1 MDDAQHTAAP
11 PAPSLP
17 LDRGFAPPAVANRAY
32 RRAVDR
38 AKTKVGLAIALE
50 REDGYVSRGDIDLLP
65 EGVPDDGSAP
75 SATLT
80 VVERH
85 IKFLL
90 WSRGGWKLTLQG
102 PAALCQAIA
111 QQYTPGGARA
121 FDAEIMGKIYDKS
134 FTVESVADPADVPPV
149 REAASPSGGHLDG
162 CRIGF
167 DLGASDYKLA
177 AVVDGEAVFATEI
190 PWDPVPATDPAYH
203 YGLILDGLKQAAAHM
218 PRVDAIGGSAAGV
231 YVANQ
236 VKVASLFRGIPED
249 VFAKQ
254 VTPLFLNIQREFNV
268 PLTLAND
275 GDVTALAGAMSLGK
289 SSILGIAMGSSEAAG
304 YLDPQG
310 HLTGY
315 LNELAFAPVDFSP
328 EAAIDEWSGDR
339 GVGASYFS
347 QQAVHRL
354 APAAGFTFPDDM
366 PVPERLKALQAKA
379 DEGDTR
385 ALGIFE
391 TLGVYLAYTI
401 PHYADYYDFDHL
413 LLLGRVTSGQGGER
427 LLTKAQETLASA
439 FPEVAGPVTL
449 HVPDEKSRRVGQAVA
464 AASLPEI
471 G

>member
-1 MDDAQHTAAP
+1 MNDTRDTAAS

-17 LDRGFAPPAVANRAY
+17 LDAGFTPPAVANRAY
-32 RRAVDR
+32 RKAVEQ
-38 AKTKVGLAIALE
+38 AETKASLAIALE
-50 REDGYVSRGDIDLLP
+50 RESGCVSRGDVDLLAR
-65 EGVPDDGSAP
+65 EVADSA
-75 SATLT
+75 STSSRTLR

-102 PAALCQAIA
+102 PPALCQAIA
-111 QQYTPGGARA
+111 QQYAQGGVRA
-121 FDAEIMGKIYDKS
+121 FDADIMGKIYDKS
-134 FTVESVADPADVPPV
+134 FTVEIVTDPADVPPERTAV
-149 REAASPSGGHLDG
+149 SPSGGHLDG

-177 AVVDGEAVFATEI
+177 AVVDGEAVFSTEI

-203 YGLILDGLKQAAAHM
+203 YGRILDGLEQAAAYM

-231 YVANQ
+231 YVANR

-249 VFAKQ
+249 VFAEQ
-254 VTPLFLNIQREFNV
+254 VTPMFLNIQRKFDV

-289 SSILGIAMGSSEAAG
+289 PSIVGIAMGSSEAAG

-315 LNELAFAPVDFSP
+315 LNELAFAPVDFNP
-328 EAAIDEWSGDR
+328 AAARDEWSGDR

-347 QQAVHRL
+347 QQAVNRL
-354 APAAGFTFPDDM
+354 APAAGFTFADDM

-379 DEGDTR
+379 DGGDTR
-385 ALGIFE
+385 ALELFE

-427 LLTKAQETLASA
+427 LIAKAKETLASV
-439 FPEVAGPVTL
+439 FPDVAGRVSL
-449 HVPDEKSRRVGQAVA
+449 HVPDEKTRRVGQAVA